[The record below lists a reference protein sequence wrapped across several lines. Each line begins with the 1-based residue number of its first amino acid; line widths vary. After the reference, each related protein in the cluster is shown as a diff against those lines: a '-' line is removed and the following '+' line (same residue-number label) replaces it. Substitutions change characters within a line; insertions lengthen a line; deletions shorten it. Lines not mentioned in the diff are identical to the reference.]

1 MPDWYIPQA
10 SSYAG
15 SVDNLILLITVIV
28 GFWFILSEGM
38 FFWLLWRFRAR
49 EGQKAEY
56 YTGDEPHLK
65 RWITIPHGLIIF
77 LDLFIIFGAVRVWYD
92 VKLQVKEGDDVVRIT
107 AQQWAWVFQ
116 HTGADGKL
124 DTADDITLVNEMHV
138 EEGKT
143 YNFELHSRDVIHSFS
158 VPAFRLKQDMI
169 PGRVIKG
176 WFEPTRAGQYDIQ
189 CAEICGIG
197 HGLMPA
203 RLIVEQPAAHAAWI
217 SDHAPSVA
225 SR

>member
-1 MPDWYIPQA
+1 MPDWFIPQA
-10 SSYAG
+10 SSFAG
-15 SVDNLILLITVIV
+15 DVDSLILLITVIV
-28 GFWFILSEGM
+28 GVWFLLSEGM

-49 EGQKAEY
+49 DGHKSEY
-56 YTGDEPHLK
+56 FTGDEPHLK

-77 LDLFIIFGAVRVWYD
+77 LDLFVIFGAVRVWYD
-92 VKLQVKEGDDVVRIT
+92 VKLQMPEADETVRVT

-116 HTGADGKL
+116 HPGADGKL
-124 DTADDITLVNEMHV
+124 DTDDDITLVNELHV
-138 EEGKT
+138 TEGKT
-143 YNFELHSRDVIHSFS
+143 YHFELHSRDVLHSFS
-158 VPAFRLKQDMI
+158 IPAFRLKQDMI

-176 WFEPTRAGQYDIQ
+176 WFQPTRAGQYDIQ

-203 RLIVEQPAAHAAWI
+203 KLVVEGPTAHAAWI
-217 SDHAPSVA
+217 SEHAPSVA

>member
-1 MPDWYIPQA
+1 MPDWFIPQA
-10 SSYAG
+10 SSFAAD
-15 SVDNLILLITVIV
+15 VDNLILLVTAIV
-28 GFWFILSEGM
+28 GVWFLLSEGM

-49 EGQKAEY
+49 DGHKSEY
-56 YTGDEPHLK
+56 FTGDEPHLK

-77 LDLFIIFGAVRVWYD
+77 LDLFVIFGAVRVWYD
-92 VKLQVKEGDDVVRIT
+92 VKLQMPEADETVRIT

-116 HTGADGKL
+116 HPGADGKL
-124 DTADDITLVNEMHV
+124 DTEDDISLVNELHV
-138 EEGKT
+138 AEGKT
-143 YNFELHSRDVIHSFS
+143 YHFELHSRDVLHSFS
-158 VPAFRLKQDMI
+158 IPAFRLKQDMI

-203 RLIVEQPAAHAAWI
+203 KLVVEGPSAHAAWI
-217 SDHAPSVA
+217 SEHAPSVA